1 MMYQLKNE
9 LKTLVTN
16 NFVGK
21 RCLVVEVQN
30 FADVYVSITRLFT
43 DFKGL
48 YFTLYFMLIFAK
60 VMSTSCRRRE
70 KIVAICRQEKTMP
83 TTALVLTRI

>member
-1 MMYQLKNE
+1 MMYQLKNV

-60 VMSTSCRRRE
+60 VGSAVGLAVKRSPHYR
-70 KIVAICRQEKTMP
+70 KIVGSNPAQAA
-83 TTALVLTRI
+83 ALYP